1 MYVEDIK
8 SELIERCS
16 SLKIPKTPASSDPV
30 KDFQDNMSN
39 IDKQTEKGAMQ
50 ITEVLN
56 EIVVE
61 KNIEFDDVAEK
72 DEFILEMKSTIEDV
86 LHELVRRSM

>member
-39 IDKQTEKGAMQ
+39 MDKQTEKGAMQ

-56 EIVVE
+56 E
-61 KNIEFDDVAEK
+61 
-72 DEFILEMKSTIEDV
+72 
-86 LHELVRRSM
+86 

>member
-16 SLKIPKTPASSDPV
+16 SLKIPKPPASSDPV

-61 KNIEFDDVAEK
+61 KNIEFDDEAEK

-86 LHELVRRSM
+86 LHELVRRSI